1 MDVPLRLTRFPH
13 TGAQLSCVPGVSGI
27 TSSSLNEQITTFF
40 WRMLIMN
47 FLRKT
52 VRQWFTA
59 SQTNPPEVART
70 SKSLSRKDLL
80 QMMAQDKLSP
90 AQARALLSQR
100 R

>member
-1 MDVPLRLTRFPH
+1 
-13 TGAQLSCVPGVSGI
+13 
-27 TSSSLNEQITTFF
+27 
-40 WRMLIMN
+40 MN

-59 SQTNPPEVART
+59 SQTNPPEVTRT
-70 SKSLSRKDLL
+70 NKSLSRKDLL

>member
-1 MDVPLRLTRFPH
+1 
-13 TGAQLSCVPGVSGI
+13 
-27 TSSSLNEQITTFF
+27 
-40 WRMLIMN
+40 MN

-59 SQTNPPEVART
+59 GQTNPPEVIRAN
-70 SKSLSRKDLL
+70 KSLSRKDLL